1 MATRKSTAKKPSAKK
16 RTLRKKLSLVEE
28 YLQRIAEEA
37 GGHDCIYRG
46 LPNAKWRSENSAARR
61 IREAIKKKNKRIG
74 EIPNGSLVDYHN
86 SLLGEMRQKG
96 FGIRDG
102 RTLSDLELL
111 TELQH
116 FEAATCLLDFT
127 ESPLVALYF
136 ACANEKEKQK
146 DGKLFIL
153 RNANL
158 NTVAENDPIEKT
170 IESGDLLQWRPPMHG
185 EAERRIIRQSGVFI
199 INLKPDEKNLLPID
213 VLSGEKEKI
222 LEELN
227 AKYQISADTLF
238 IDLAG
243 FAKNQSAEK
252 PLSEALAFFYC
263 GKAKMEKEDWDGAIA
278 DYDEAIHLK
287 PDFAKAYS
295 GRGVVKFKKQDFDAA
310 INDYTEAIRLKPTYA
325 EAYFSRGI
333 IKFNK
338 KDFNELGFD
347 EGRIALSDIIKDF
360 SEAIRFKPDYDEAYC
375 VRGYAKFQ
383 KWDYDGAIKDCTEAI
398 RHKPDYANAYNLR
411 GRAKSEKQDFDGA
424 IKDITEAIVL
434 NDNFAEAYWGRGL
447 AKQSRQKNN
456 LGEQEKDLH
465 EAIKDFSE
473 AIRLEPD
480 FVRAYLYRSIAYTIK
495 AGLDKNKLDF
505 ARAQSKSDEAKL
517 YLGAVQSNL
526 DNAESDCNEG
536 LSLINALSL
545 AEKQNLR
552 GVSLFEFQH
561 QLRGIEEKRKDI

>member
-1 MATRKSTAKKPSAKK
+1 MS
-16 RTLRKKLSLVEE
+16 SLVEK
-28 YLQRIAEEA
+28 YLKRIVKAA

-46 LPNAKWRSENSAARR
+46 QAYDDWRLESAAARR
-61 IREAIKKKNKRIG
+61 IRDAIGGNSKKAG
-74 EIPNGSLVDYHN
+74 EIPNDSLVDYHN
-86 SLLGEMRQKG
+86 DLLVDARQKG

-102 RTLSDLELL
+102 RELNDLEML
-111 TELQH
+111 TDLQH
-116 FEAATCLLDFT
+116 LGAATCLLDFT
-127 ESPLVALYF
+127 ESPLVALYI
-136 ACANEKEKQK
+136 ACIDIPKKN
-146 DGKLFIL
+146 GKLFIL

-158 NTVAENDPIEKT
+158 NTVSENDPIEKT

-243 FAKNQSAEK
+243 FAMNQSSKK
-252 PLSEALAFFYC
+252 PLSKAYAFFYC
-263 GKAKMEKEDWDGAIA
+263 GNAKMEKEDWDGAIA
-278 DYDEAIHLK
+278 DYDEAIRLK

-480 FVRAYLYRSIAYTIK
+480 FVRAYLYRSVAYTIK
-495 AGLDKNKLDF
+495 AGLDKSKLDF
-505 ARAQSKSDEAKL
+505 ARAQSKSDKVKL

-536 LSLINALSL
+536 LSL
-545 AEKQNLR
+545 AEEQNLSD
-552 GVSLFEFQH
+552 VSLFEFQH
-561 QLRGIEEKRKDI
+561 QLRGIEKQRKDI